1 MSRTDQHKPTGK
13 RDRRSRKTEQRKE
26 PDQRA
31 NPVAHQHEDAEA
43 EMNASTEAAADA
55 LAMGVAPVA
64 PVSALDQQQS
74 NGRIAENDRKTEQQ
88 IAAKADA
95 TDIIPIVA
103 APDIVPVSFQNIA
116 NAYGDYTRKSMEQT
130 KSFVEKLTQARS
142 VDKAL
147 EIQMEFTK
155 QAYETFVAEMQK
167 IYGLH
172 NELARQS
179 FKPLERLVAKATRQA
194 P

>member
-1 MSRTDQHKPTGK
+1 
-13 RDRRSRKTEQRKE
+13 
-26 PDQRA
+26 
-31 NPVAHQHEDAEA
+31 VAHQHEDAEA

-74 NGRIAENDRKTEQQ
+74 NGRIAENDRET
-88 IAAKADA
+88 AAKADA